1 MAGIYNRLKAKIMRK
16 KRNKKAHVHFTKEGM
31 KKTKVNAKR
40 SKIDMAAKHS
50 HKHLSAA
57 RRRKISKSLIRSFR
71 SGLAKKAEKFKLKHL
86 KKKAGDIISKG
97 ASMIGKVIHHK
108 RKSAKE

>member
-1 MAGIYNRLKAKIMRK
+1 
-16 KRNKKAHVHFTKEGM
+16 
-31 KKTKVNAKR
+31 
-40 SKIDMAAKHS
+40 MAAKHS